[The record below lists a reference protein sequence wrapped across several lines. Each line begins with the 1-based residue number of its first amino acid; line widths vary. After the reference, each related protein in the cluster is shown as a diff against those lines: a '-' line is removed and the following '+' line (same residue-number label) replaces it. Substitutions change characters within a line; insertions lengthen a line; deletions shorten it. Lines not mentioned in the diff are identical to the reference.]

1 MCNPLI
7 PLALSAAST
16 GLSAYGAFQ
25 QAGAQKAQM
34 QYSAAVADNNAK
46 IAGWQANDAL
56 RRGEEEA
63 QRVRREASQIKGTQR
78 ARMAAAGLDLTVGT
92 AQELQDQTDF
102 FSEADAATARTN
114 ATNEA
119 WAIRQKGNQYSS
131 DANMSRASARQVS
144 PGLAATTSLISGGAR
159 VADRWY
165 S

>member
-1 MCNPLI
+1 MCEPTTIML
-7 PLALSAAST
+7 AAST
-16 GLSAYGAFQ
+16 VLGAYGASQ
-25 QAGAQKAQM
+25 QAGAQKSQL

-63 QRVRREASQIKGTQR
+63 ARVGREASQVKGAQR
-78 ARMAAAGLDLTVGT
+78 ARQAAAGLDLSVGT
-92 AQELQDQTDF
+92 AKELQDQTDF
-102 FSEADAATARTN
+102 FGQVDQATVRDNAAR
-114 ATNEA
+114 EA
-119 WAIRQKGNQYSS
+119 WSIRQKGNQYTS
-131 DANMSRASARQVS
+131 DAGMSRASARQIS